1 MLENFLYSVNTVV
14 PIFLVVVLG
23 WCLKNF
29 KVLDASFFAGADKFV
44 FNFALP
50 AMLFLD
56 LAATDSI
63 PEFDVK
69 FISFCCAA
77 IISSFILFCLIVP
90 IFCKSNPIR
99 GAFIQGAYRS
109 NFAILGSSIVINM
122 FGDGAV
128 QSIAIILPFVVILFN
143 VLAVIDLS
151 IFAPADKQLSGSK
164 LLKTIVLNIIKNPL
178 IISLVLGIGVMLLP
192 FDLPIIAEKSI
203 TYISDSTMALALMS
217 LGANIEAK
225 SVKDRLVYSISASL
239 VKTMLLPI
247 IVVTVAILLG
257 FRDVQL
263 GIILMIF
270 ASPTAVS
277 SYIMAKNMGSD
288 HDLASQILLFST
300 VICLGTLFLGIFL
313 IKSFG
318 FI

>member
-23 WCLKNF
+23 WFLKNF
-29 KVLDASFFAGADKFV
+29 KVLDSSFFAGADKFV

-56 LAATDSI
+56 IAATDDI
-63 PEFDVK
+63 PVFDGK
-69 FISFCCAA
+69 FIIFCCAA
-77 IISSFILFCLIVP
+77 IIGAFVLLCLLVP
-90 IFCKSNPIR
+90 VFCKSNPIR
-99 GAFIQGAYRS
+99 GAFVQGAYRS

-122 FGDGAV
+122 FGEGAS
-128 QSIAIILPFVVILFN
+128 QTLAIVLPFVVILFN
-143 VLAVIDLS
+143 VLAVVALS
-151 IFAPADKQLSGSK
+151 IFAPKEQQMSGGK
-164 LLKTIVLNIIKNPL
+164 LLKTIVLNVVKNPL
-178 IISLVLGIGVMLLP
+178 IISLVLGICVMLLP
-192 FDLPIIAEKSI
+192 FTLPIIVEKSV
-203 TYISDSTMALALMS
+203 TYVSDATMALALMS

-239 VKTMLLPI
+239 VKTMVLPL
-247 IVVTVAILLG
+247 IVVTVAVLLG

-270 ASPTAVS
+270 GSPTAVS

-300 VICLGTLFLGIFL
+300 IICLGTLFLGIFL
-313 IKSFG
+313 IKSLG
-318 FI
+318 LI

>member
-77 IISSFILFCLIVP
+77 IIGSFILFCLIVP

>member
-14 PIFLVVVLG
+14 PIFLIVVLG
-23 WCLKNF
+23 WFLKNF
-29 KVLDASFFAGADKFV
+29 KVLDAHFFAGADKFV
-44 FNFALP
+44 FNYALP

-56 LAATDSI
+56 LAATDDI
-63 PEFDVK
+63 PTFDGK
-69 FISFCCAA
+69 FIFFCCAA
-77 IISSFILFCLIVP
+77 IIGAFILLCLLVP
-90 IFCKSNPIR
+90 VFCKSNPIR

-122 FGDGAV
+122 FGDSAA
-128 QSIAIILPFVVILFN
+128 QSLAIVLPFVVILFN
-143 VLAVIDLS
+143 VLAVVALS
-151 IFAPADKQLSGSK
+151 IFAPKDQKMSGGK
-164 LLKTIVLNIIKNPL
+164 LLKTILLNVVKNPL

-192 FDLPIIAEKSI
+192 FDLPIIIEKSV
-203 TYISDSTMALALMS
+203 TYVSDSTMALALMS

-225 SVKDRLVYSISASL
+225 SVKDRLVYSISASFIKTL
-239 VKTMLLPI
+239 VLPV
-247 IVVTVAILLG
+247 IVIVAAVLLG

-270 ASPTAVS
+270 GSPTAVS

-300 VICLGTLFLGIFL
+300 VICLGTLFLGIFA
-313 IKSFG
+313 IKSLG
-318 FI
+318 LI